1 MKNTKWVLTEQGIAG
16 DTNSLVENY
25 FKWANIDL
33 GNFMTYNSYVNEKN
47 KQKVCDLRYS
57 IVKHSDFR
65 IRRIRSHMTVNI
77 SFMSTLTLSLGSW
90 KSNARDIFK
99 PTNV

>member
-33 GNFMTYNSYVNEKN
+33 GNFMTYNSYVNEK
-47 KQKVCDLRYS
+47 KPQKVCDLKVQYCKTFRF
-57 IVKHSDFR
+57 SD
-65 IRRIRSHMTVNI
+65 
-77 SFMSTLTLSLGSW
+77 
-90 KSNARDIFK
+90 
-99 PTNV
+99 